1 MKRHAFTLIE
11 MLLATVLAS
20 ILMGGILVAA
30 AALSRDRVRMEA
42 KSALGRSSGA
52 FEMIRRDL
60 ANGVALVGSGDAS
73 GFEVIGFGGVDAKTF
88 LPNQRLVRV
97 RYRIVRDARGG
108 MLVRDQAYLDDPV
121 RVDRW
126 SDVVAIGAGRI
137 NMAALSNDGEVVKL
151 GDEVGERL
159 RAIDRGV
166 AVAAASRVPSRVR
179 VRIEYSSG
187 AEDCDMV
194 LR

>member
-1 MKRHAFTLIE
+1 

-20 ILMGGILVAA
+20 ILMGGILMAA
-30 AALSRDRVRMEA
+30 ATLSRDRVRMEA
-42 KSALGRSSGA
+42 RQGAGRGSGA

-60 ANGVALVGSGDAS
+60 TNGVALVASADAS
-73 GFEVIGFGGVDAKTF
+73 GFEVIGFGGIDAKTF

-97 RYRIVRDARGG
+97 RYHIVRDARGG

-126 SDVVAIGAGRI
+126 SDVVAIGAGRVSL
-137 NMAALSNDGEVVKL
+137 MPLSNDGEVVKL

-159 RAIDRGV
+159 RAIDRGA
-166 AVAAASRVPSRVR
+166 AVPLARRVPSRVR
-179 VRIEYSSG
+179 VRIEYASG